1 MNRHFM
7 RFWVVALICLLAAGM
22 VSAQQSSNDAKP
34 TDKQAQADYAQAQT
48 VESAGN
54 YDEAIKLYGK
64 VIDREPSFWQA
75 SYKRGE
81 AYAIQ
86 ENYKSAVEDYNHVI
100 DLQPDYALA
109 YVARAVAYE
118 QLNDH
123 THAIADSNKAIELKA
138 TDDYVYFNRGMA
150 YLGIKEYDKAITDF
164 TYWINLNPKTYPVA
178 YFYRSRAY
186 FAVSNLTGTLSD
198 LDIFIELQPQS
209 ASVLVDRAFIH
220 RLMGNYD
227 KAISDYTK
235 AIELKPS
242 IGLDQIY
249 YERGKTYGIQGQYDK
264 MLDDLR
270 AYAKIAGNQTETAV
284 LNLLKNHPE

>member
-7 RFWVVALICLLAAGM
+7 RYLVVTLVCVLAASG
-22 VSAQQSSNDAKP
+22 VYAQETSSDAKP
-34 TDKQAQADYAQAQT
+34 TNALAQLDYAQAQT

-86 ENYKSAVEDYNHVI
+86 ENYRAAVEDYNRVI
-100 DLQPDYALA
+100 DLQPDFALA
-109 YVARAVAYE
+109 YVARAIAYE

-123 THAIADSNKAIELKA
+123 ANAIDDSNKAIELKA
-138 TDDYVYFNRGMA
+138 SDDYVYFNRGLA
-150 YLGIKEYDKAITDF
+150 YLGIKEYEKAIADF
-164 TYWINLNPKTYPVA
+164 TYWIDLNPKTYPVS

-186 FAVSNLTGTLSD
+186 YAVSNLMGMIDD

-209 ASVLVDRAFIH
+209 ATVLVDRAYVH
-220 RLMGNYD
+220 RLLGNYD
-227 KAISDYTK
+227 NAISDYSK
-235 AIELKPS
+235 AIELKPTG
-242 IGLDQIY
+242 IDRIY
-249 YERGKTYGIQGQYDK
+249 YERGQTYGLQGQYDK

-270 AYAKIAGNQTETAV
+270 AYAEIAGNQTEASV
-284 LNLLKNHPE
+284 LDLLKNHPE